1 MSYLYII
8 IAVLV
13 SGGYVAYSSY
23 KISNLQSE
31 NQSLN
36 HTIQLSLKANKELEI
51 ALDES
56 EIAHQKN
63 LEFLAKAKSEN
74 EKERVYVEKIKYKII
89 KDNNG
94 TCLNAIN
101 DVFSRLQQQTRDSN
115 NTKAKSKERL

>member
-1 MSYLYII
+1 MSYIYII

-23 KISNLQSE
+23 KISSLKTE

-36 HTIQLSLKANKELEI
+36 EAVQVSLRANKELEI
-51 ALDES
+51 ALNES
-56 EIAHQKN
+56 EIEHQKN

-74 EKERVYVEKIKYKII
+74 EKERVYVERVKYKII

-101 DVFSRLQQQTRDSN
+101 DVFSRLQQQTRDNQHS
-115 NTKAKSKERL
+115 KAKSKE

>member
-1 MSYLYII
+1 MSYIYII

-13 SGGYVAYSSY
+13 SGYIAYSSY
-23 KISNLQSE
+23 KISSLKTE

-36 HTIQLSLKANKELEI
+36 EAVQVSLRANKELEI
-51 ALDES
+51 ALNES
-56 EIAHQKN
+56 EIEHQKN

-74 EKERVYVEKIKYKII
+74 EKERVYVERVKYKII

-101 DVFSRLQQQTRDSN
+101 DVFSRLQQQTRDN
-115 NTKAKSKERL
+115 QH

>member
-1 MSYLYII
+1 MGYIYII
-8 IAVLV
+8 IAVLA

-23 KISNLQSE
+23 KISSLKTE
-31 NQSLN
+31 NQSLS
-36 HTIQLSLKANKELEI
+36 QAVQVSLRANKELEI
-51 ALDES
+51 ALNER
-56 EIAHQKN
+56 EIEHQKN

-101 DVFSRLQQQTRDSN
+101 DVFSRLQQQTRDN
-115 NTKAKSKERL
+115 QH

>member
-1 MSYLYII
+1 MGYIYII
-8 IAVLV
+8 IAVLA

-23 KISNLQSE
+23 KISSLKTE

-36 HTIQLSLKANKELEI
+36 EAVQVSLRANKELEI
-51 ALDES
+51 ALNER
-56 EIAHQKN
+56 EIEHQKN

-101 DVFSRLQQQTRDSN
+101 DVFSRLQQQTRDN
-115 NTKAKSKERL
+115 QH

>member
-1 MSYLYII
+1 MIGYIYII

-13 SGGYVAYSSY
+13 SGYIAYSSY
-23 KISNLQSE
+23 KISNLESE
-31 NQSLN
+31 NESLN
-36 HTIQLSLKANKELEI
+36 EAIKVSLKANKELEI
-51 ALDES
+51 ALNES
-56 EIAHQKN
+56 EIEHQKN
-63 LEFLAKAKSEN
+63 LEFLAKAKSQN

>member
-1 MSYLYII
+1 MSYIYII

-23 KISNLQSE
+23 KISSLKTE

-36 HTIQLSLKANKELEI
+36 EAVQVSLRANKELEI
-51 ALDES
+51 ALSES
-56 EIAHQKN
+56 EIEHQRN
-63 LEFLAKAKSEN
+63 LEFLGKAKSEN

-101 DVFSRLQQQTRDSN
+101 DVFSRLQQQTRDN
-115 NTKAKSKERL
+115 QH

>member
-1 MSYLYII
+1 MGYIYII
-8 IAVLV
+8 IAVLA
-13 SGGYVAYSSY
+13 SGYIAYSSY
-23 KISNLQSE
+23 KISSLKTE

-36 HTIQLSLKANKELEI
+36 EAVQVSLKANKELEI
-51 ALDES
+51 ALSES
-56 EIAHQKN
+56 EIEHQRN

>member
-1 MSYLYII
+1 MSYIYII
-8 IAVLV
+8 IAVLA
-13 SGGYVAYSSY
+13 SGYIAYSSY
-23 KISNLQSE
+23 KISSLKTE
-31 NQSLN
+31 NQSLSQA
-36 HTIQLSLKANKELEI
+36 IQVSLRANKELEI
-51 ALDES
+51 ALNES
-56 EIAHQKN
+56 EIEHQKN
-63 LEFLAKAKSEN
+63 LEFLAKAKSQN

>member
-1 MSYLYII
+1 MSYIYII
-8 IAVLV
+8 IAVLA
-13 SGGYVAYSSY
+13 SGYIAYSSY
-23 KISNLQSE
+23 KISSLKSE
-31 NQSLN
+31 NQSLSQA
-36 HTIQLSLKANKELEI
+36 IQVSIKANKELEI
-51 ALDES
+51 ALNES
-56 EIAHQKN
+56 EIEHQKN
-63 LEFLAKAKSEN
+63 LEFLAKAKSQN

>member
-1 MSYLYII
+1 MSYIYII
-8 IAVLV
+8 IAVLA
-13 SGGYVAYSSY
+13 SAYLAYSSY
-23 KISNLQSE
+23 KISSLKTE
-31 NQSLN
+31 NQSLS
-36 HTIQLSLKANKELEI
+36 QAVQVSLKANKELEI
-51 ALDES
+51 ALNES
-56 EIAHQKN
+56 EIEHQKN
-63 LEFLAKAKSEN
+63 LEFLAKTKSQN

>member
-1 MSYLYII
+1 MSYIYII
-8 IAVLV
+8 IAVLA
-13 SGGYVAYSSY
+13 SGGYAAYSSY
-23 KISNLQSE
+23 KISSLKTE

-36 HTIQLSLKANKELEI
+36 EAVQVSLRANKELEI
-51 ALDES
+51 ALSES
-56 EIAHQKN
+56 EIEHQKN
-63 LEFLAKAKSEN
+63 LEFLAKAKSQN
-74 EKERVYVEKIKYKII
+74 EKERVYVERVKYKII

>member
-1 MSYLYII
+1 MGYIYII

-23 KISNLQSE
+23 KISSLKTE
-31 NQSLN
+31 NQSLS
-36 HTIQLSLKANKELEI
+36 QAVQVSLRANKELEI
-51 ALDES
+51 ALNES
-56 EIAHQKN
+56 EIEHQKN
-63 LEFLAKAKSEN
+63 LEFLAKAKSQN

-101 DVFSRLQQQTRDSN
+101 DVFSRLQQQTRDN
-115 NTKAKSKERL
+115 QH

>member
-1 MSYLYII
+1 MSYIYII
-8 IAVLV
+8 IAVLA
-13 SGGYVAYSSY
+13 SGYIAYSSY
-23 KISNLQSE
+23 KISSLKTE

-36 HTIQLSLKANKELEI
+36 EAVQVSLKANKELEI
-51 ALDES
+51 ALNES
-56 EIAHQKN
+56 EIEHQRN
-63 LEFLAKAKSEN
+63 LEFLAKAKSQN

>member
-1 MSYLYII
+1 MSYIYII
-8 IAVLV
+8 IAVLA
-13 SGGYVAYSSY
+13 SGYIAYSSY
-23 KISNLQSE
+23 KISSLKTE

-36 HTIQLSLKANKELEI
+36 EAVQVSLRANKELEI
-51 ALDES
+51 ALSES
-56 EIAHQKN
+56 EIEHQKN

-74 EKERVYVEKIKYKII
+74 EKERVYVERVKYKII

>member
-1 MSYLYII
+1 MSYIYII
-8 IAVLV
+8 IAVLA

-23 KISNLQSE
+23 KISSLKTE
-31 NQSLN
+31 NQSLSQA
-36 HTIQLSLKANKELEI
+36 IQVSLRANKELEI
-51 ALDES
+51 ALSES
-56 EIAHQKN
+56 EIEHQKN
-63 LEFLAKAKSEN
+63 LEFLAKAKSQN

>member
-1 MSYLYII
+1 MSYIYII
-8 IAVLV
+8 IAVLA
-13 SGGYVAYSSY
+13 SGYLAYSSY
-23 KISNLQSE
+23 KISSLKTE

-36 HTIQLSLKANKELEI
+36 EAVQVSLRANKELEI
-51 ALDES
+51 ALNES
-56 EIAHQKN
+56 EIEHQRN

-101 DVFSRLQQQTRDSN
+101 DVFNRLQQQTRDN
-115 NTKAKSKERL
+115 QH